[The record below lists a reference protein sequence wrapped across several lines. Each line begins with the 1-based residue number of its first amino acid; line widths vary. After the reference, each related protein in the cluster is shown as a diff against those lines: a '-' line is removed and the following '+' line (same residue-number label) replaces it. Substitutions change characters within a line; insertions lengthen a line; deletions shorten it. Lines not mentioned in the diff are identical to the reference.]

1 MFTRKVMAADSSLPL
16 RMMPTWRHMRS
27 RICTSAA
34 ATPGV
39 VSASSGWAETAA
51 EDLVEC
57 DAGEA
62 PAADAADFATCVRA
76 ERVALAAVN
85 FAECATAEREADE
98 FANEFADEFECVA
111 DVACAGI
118 SSRECESGLGAGL
131 PGRVDALNL
140 TGCAPF

>member
-1 MFTRKVMAADSSLPL
+1 
-16 RMMPTWRHMRS
+16 MRS
-27 RICTSAA
+27 RICARAA
-34 ATPGV
+34 VTAGV
-39 VSASSGWAETAA
+39 VNPSSGWAETAA
-51 EDLVEC
+51 EDFVEC

-62 PAADAADFATCVRA
+62 PAADAADFATCVM

-98 FANEFADEFECVA
+98 SANEFADEFECVA

-118 SSRECESGLGAGL
+118 PSCESGLGAGL

>member
-1 MFTRKVMAADSSLPL
+1 MFSRKAMAAESSLPL

-27 RICTSAA
+27 RICARAA
-34 ATPGV
+34 VTAGV
-39 VSASSGWAETAA
+39 VNPSSGWAETAA
-51 EDLVEC
+51 EDLLEC

-62 PAADAADFATCVRA
+62 PAADDFATCVRA

-85 FAECATAEREADE
+85 FAECATAERAADE

-111 DVACAGI
+111 EVACAGI
-118 SSRECESGLGAGL
+118 PSCECESGLGAGL
-131 PGRVDALNL
+131 PGRVDVLNL

>member
-1 MFTRKVMAADSSLPL
+1 MAVTA
-16 RMMPTWRHMRS
+16 
-27 RICTSAA
+27 
-34 ATPGV
+34 GV
-39 VSASSGWAETAA
+39 VNPSSGGAETAA
-51 EDLVEC
+51 EDFLEC
-57 DAGEA
+57 DAGEVT
-62 PAADAADFATCVRA
+62 AADAVDFAECVMA

-98 FANEFADEFECVA
+98 SANEFADEFECVA

-118 SSRECESGLGAGL
+118 PSCECESGLGAGL